1 VIDSHTHLT
10 SCKGDPEEIV
20 ARAEG
25 AGVTR
30 MLTVGLGH
38 DSNPRVVELADR
50 FASVFASVGKHPT
63 DVGGFS
69 DEDAAAIDELAGSP
83 GVRAIG
89 ETGLDYYRAA
99 DTRADQ
105 HRALRAHAE
114 IAGRHG
120 LPLVIH
126 MRDTD
131 EPGEGRAVAECFE
144 ILGEA
149 ASTDVILH
157 CFSASVERARE
168 AAERGWYVS
177 FAGNATYPQ
186 AAMLREAAAAVPD
199 ELVLVETDAPYLT
212 PQPHRGD
219 PNEPAFVVETAK
231 VIAEARG
238 QAYDELDALV
248 EANGTRLFR
257 W

>member
-1 VIDSHTHLT
+1 MIDSHTHLT
-10 SCKGDPEEIV
+10 SCKGDPAGLV
-20 ARAEG
+20 ARAEE

-38 DSNPRVVELADR
+38 DSNPRVVALAER
-50 FASVFASVGKHPT
+50 FEGVFASVGKHPT
-63 DVGGFS
+63 DVAGFS
-69 DEDAAAIDELAGSP
+69 DDDAGAIDELAASP

-99 DTRADQ
+99 DTRDDQ

-120 LPLVIH
+120 LALVIH

-149 ASTDVILH
+149 ATSDVILH

-168 AAERGWYVS
+168 AGERGWYVS
-177 FAGNATYPQ
+177 FAGNSTYPQ
-186 AAMLREAAAAVPD
+186 AQVLREAAAVVPD
-199 ELVLVETDAPYLT
+199 DLVLVETDAPYLT

-231 VIAEARG
+231 VIADARG
-238 QAYDELDALV
+238 QTYGELDALV
-248 EANGTRLFR
+248 EANAARLFR